1 MRESF
6 RQELKNLKME
16 TLLVGRLIVQQT
28 RSAVAALVTQDV
40 DLADRVVE
48 GDVEIDRRTRG
59 VEEHTIEV
67 IATQFPVARDLRLLY
82 SLSYMTMHME
92 RQGDLAV
99 NIAKVALRTA
109 AYHGPQTLYD
119 LFEAQGNL
127 VYRVMESCLEA
138 LENSDV
144 ELAHKLAHLDE
155 PIDSLYKQFLRELAR
170 LQDEETIEWAS
181 QMVLAARHLE
191 RIADNAVD
199 IGERIS
205 YVVTGDWDGTVDRDE
220 AT

>member
-16 TLLVGRLIVQQT
+16 TLLVGRLIEMQT
-28 RSAVAALVTQDV
+28 RDAVRALVTQDV
-40 DLADRVVE
+40 DLATRVV
-48 GDVEIDRRTRG
+48 DRDAEIDRRTRG
-59 VEEHTIEV
+59 VEEHSIEV

-99 NIAKVALRTA
+99 NIAKVARRTA
-109 AYHGPQTLYD
+109 DYRGPQTLYD

-138 LENSDV
+138 LETSDV
-144 ELAHKLAHLDE
+144 ELAGKLSHLDE

-199 IGERIS
+199 IGERVS
-205 YVVTGDWDGTVDRDE
+205 YVVTGDWDGTSDSSE
-220 AT
+220 G

>member
-1 MRESF
+1 MREGF
-6 RQELKNLKME
+6 RQELKDLKME
-16 TLLVGRLIVQQT
+16 TILVGRLIEQQT
-28 RSAVAALVTQDV
+28 RMAVCALVTQDV
-40 DLADRVVE
+40 DLAEKVVA
-48 GDVEIDRRTRG
+48 GDADIDRRCRG
-59 VEEHTIEV
+59 VEEHSIEV

-99 NIAKVALRTA
+99 NIAKVATRTA
-109 AYHGPQTLYD
+109 DYRGPQTAYD

-144 ELAHKLAHLDE
+144 AMAQKLAHLDE

>member
-40 DLADRVVE
+40 DLVDRVVE

-99 NIAKVALRTA
+99 NIARVARRTA
-109 AYHGPQTLYD
+109 AYRGPQTLYD

-138 LENSDV
+138 LDNSDV

-205 YVVTGDWDGTVDRDE
+205 YVVTGDWDGTMDRDE

>member
-16 TLLVGRLIVQQT
+16 TLLIGRLIEQQT
-28 RSAVAALVTQDV
+28 RDAVKALITQDV
-40 DLADRVVE
+40 ELADSAIE
-48 GDVEIDRRTRG
+48 KDAEIDRRTRG
-59 VEEHTIEV
+59 VEEHAIEV
-67 IATQFPVARDLRLLY
+67 IATQFPVARDLRLLI

-99 NIAKVALRTA
+99 NIAKVAKRTA
-109 AYHGPQTLYD
+109 DFHGPQTLYD

-138 LENSDV
+138 LDSSDV
-144 ELAHKLAHLDE
+144 ELACKLAYLDE
-155 PIDSLYKQFLRELAR
+155 PIDNLYKQFLRELAR
-170 LQDEETIEWAS
+170 LQDEETVEWAS
-181 QMVLAARHLE
+181 QMALAARHLE

-199 IGERIS
+199 IGERVM
-205 YVVTGDWDGTVDRDE
+205 YVVTGEWDGTVDKTEE
-220 AT
+220 A